1 MIWHSSKIEDV
12 LSELSVDGEKG
23 LTNGVADQRL
33 AEMGPNTIGDNEQPS
48 FLHYFLTQLKSK
60 VVLALLIIAVI
71 SFAVSTIY
79 RLDNAFSPL
88 LIIAIVILNA
98 LISAYHLTSCVRS
111 MNRHRSSINP
121 QTVVLRDGIER
132 TVSSEELVVGD
143 ILILSEG
150 DFIPTDARI
159 LVCDEFRCNELPLTG
174 ENIPVEKEADLLLE
188 DITPVDRRVNM
199 VYRGC
204 SVTHGNAKVV
214 VTATGLNTETGHNVA
229 IMQQTGEDVLPMTRQ
244 LENIGRVVNII
255 VLICCAVLFVISIL
269 QNFKAE
275 IFAQMTVSS
284 LMNAVALAVSA
295 IPEGLPTVSTI
306 VIALGIGRVIHD
318 NIIIKKIDALEVLG
332 NTSVILSDKTGILTH
347 NKMSL
352 VKVFDGENTVDLTQ
366 EPITEKISAA
376 LRLATT
382 CSTLVNDSTEQAIE
396 RACITYNS
404 LSKADIDNLYPRLT
418 HIPFDSDR
426 KTMTTVNMINQKPFA
441 IVKGAPEMLAER
453 LVGMDPQ
460 LILKTNESMAADA
473 LRVVL
478 IAMKPLDAIPANPQ
492 PQDLENNLF
501 FVGLLGL
508 EDPPRHDSI
517 EAIELCDQAGI
528 TTAMITGD
536 NPLTAA
542 SIARRI
548 GILKDGTQIVTGED
562 LQNISDEE
570 LAANIHRYRVFARV
584 STQDKVRIIEAYQK
598 NGEVV
603 TATGNRIY
611 DSDALN
617 VADVGCV
624 IGKNRT
630 DIANGSADVIIT
642 NNSFKSIISAI
653 KESRGMFDNIRK
665 SVHYL
670 LSSNLGEIIA
680 FIFGTLFFKCPP
692 LAAVQLLWINL
703 LTDCAPAISL
713 CMEPAEET
721 VLKSREFSPQRR
733 IINRFHLISILA
745 ESLFIALMTLL
756 VFSSTAS
763 SPTAHT
769 MAFLTMGMIQ
779 VFHCLNHKIH
789 RSLIHFKWKSNSFM
803 NFSILITLFILLF
816 LCFTPA
822 GVVFGLEVLTFN
834 QFLLCFAC
842 SVSIIPFCE
851 LEKFILKKF

>member
-1 MIWHSSKIEDV
+1 MIWHSSGIEEV
-12 LSELSVDGEKG
+12 LAELSVDSEKG
-23 LTNGVADQRL
+23 LTNGDVDERL
-33 AEMGPNTIGDNEQPS
+33 AQFGSNTIEDNNQPS
-48 FLHYFLTQLKSK
+48 FLKYFLSQLKSK
-60 VVLALLIIAVI
+60 IVIVLLIVSLLSFVVSVI
-71 SFAVSTIY
+71 Y
-79 RLDNAFSPL
+79 KLDNYFSPL
-88 LIIAIVILNA
+88 LIIAIVIINA
-98 LISAYHLTSCVRS
+98 LVSAYHLTSCIRS

-121 QTVVLRDGIER
+121 QSVVLRDGIER
-132 TVSSEELVVGD
+132 TVSSDDLVVGD
-143 ILILSEG
+143 ILILTEG
-150 DFIPTDARI
+150 DYIPADARV

-174 ENIPVEKEADLLLE
+174 ENIPVEKNADILLE
-188 DITPVDRRVNM
+188 DITPVDQRKNM
-199 VYRGC
+199 IYRGC
-204 SVTHGNAKVV
+204 SVTHGNAKAVI
-214 VTATGLNTETGHNVA
+214 TATGLNTETGHNVA
-229 IMQQTGEDVLPMTRQ
+229 IMQQTGEDTLPMTKQ
-244 LENIGRVVNII
+244 LESIGHIVNII
-255 VLICCAVLFVISIL
+255 VLICCAVLFFISVL
-269 QNFKAE
+269 MNFKAE
-275 IFAQMTVSS
+275 IFAQMTISS
-284 LMNAVALAVSA
+284 LMNAVALAVA
-295 IPEGLPTVSTI
+295 AVPEGLPAISTV
-306 VIALGIGRVIHD
+306 VIALGVGRVIRD
-318 NIIIKKIDALEVLG
+318 NIIIKRIDALEVLG

-347 NKMSL
+347 NKMTL
-352 VKVFDGENTVDLTQ
+352 VKVFDGEDTLDLTEQ
-366 EPITEKISAA
+366 PITEKIAA
-376 LRLATT
+376 AIRLATT

-418 HIPFDSDR
+418 YIPFDSDR
-426 KTMTTVNMINQKPFA
+426 KTMTTVNMINQRPFA
-441 IVKGAPEMLAER
+441 IVKGAPEMLADR
-453 LVGMDPQ
+453 LVGVDPEV
-460 LILKTNESMAADA
+460 ILKTNESMAADA

-478 IAMKPLDAIPANPQ
+478 IAMKPLDEIPANPQ
-492 PQDLENNLF
+492 PEELENNLY

-508 EDPPRHDSI
+508 EDPPRRESI

-548 GILKDGTQIVTGED
+548 GILKDGTQIVTGDD
-562 LQNISDEE
+562 LQNITDEE

-584 STQDKVRIIEAYQK
+584 SMQDKVRIIEAYQK

-630 DIANGSADVIIT
+630 DIAKGSADIIIT

-653 KESRGMFDNIRK
+653 KESRGMFENIRK

-721 VLKSREFSPQRR
+721 VLKGHDYAPQRR

-745 ESLFIALMTLL
+745 ESVFIALMTLL
-756 VFSSTAS
+756 VFSTTAS

-779 VFHCLNHKIH
+779 VFHCLNHKIQ
-789 RSLIHFKWKSNSFM
+789 RSLIHFKWKSNPFM

-822 GVVFGLEVLTFN
+822 GVVFGLEVLTFK
-834 QFLLCFAC
+834 QFLLCFGCAI
-842 SVSIIPFCE
+842 SIIPFCE